1 MGERSRDNHLM
12 SHIVELLSALET
24 SRLDADRLLSGD
36 GEALLQ
42 TLPQIPGFQAALVNL
57 RFMEEMPG
65 GALVGDGG

>member
-24 SRLDADRLLSGD
+24 SRLDAGRLLSGD

-42 TLPQIPGFQAALVNL
+42 TLPQNPGFHGGVPDADGELL
-57 RFMEEMPG
+57 PG
-65 GALVGDGG
+65 NRVP